1 MNSSASRAGVVIGA
15 VLALTWIVLGFW
27 AFVFVA
33 VAMVIGTL
41 VGRYLDG
48 KLDVSAVAGALRGK
62 RSSS

>member
-1 MNSSASRAGVVIGA
+1 VTNTHIGIAIGA

-33 VAMVIGTL
+33 AAML
-41 VGRYLDG
+41 VGAFVVRVMDGRLD
-48 KLDVSAVAGALRGK
+48 LRSLSDVVRGR